1 MRRSDA
7 LVLLAPA
14 HARALALAEQGL
26 DEVAMAA
33 QLGVDASAVAPLL
46 RIAREKLAALEALEG
61 DGREAGDDAP
71 ARPPEA
77 EIAT

>member
-7 LVLLAPA
+7 LALLAPA
-14 HARALALAEQGL
+14 HARVLALAEQGL
-26 DEVAMAA
+26 DDEAMAA

-61 DGREAGDDAP
+61 DQREAGGGAP
-71 ARPPEA
+71 ASPPGA